1 MYNYY
6 VIEIQTNADGTS
18 GNFVFGFAG
27 KAESEDKFL
36 ALRQAANQSSVM
48 IHTVVWMDNK
58 GNQIDKKAYIHPV
71 EVPPEPAEE
80 EQ

>member
-27 KAESEDKFL
+27 KDDAEAKYL
-36 ALRQAANQSSVM
+36 AVRAACAISSVM
-48 IHTVVWMDNK
+48 IHTALWIDNK
-58 GNQIDKKAYIHPV
+58 GGTIEKKAYIHPV
-71 EVPPEPAEE
+71 PAPEPEEVAE
-80 EQ
+80 